1 MFSYQKICQDILKN
15 LSPRTGEVLSRRFGL
30 KTGERETLEAI
41 GQDFGICRE
50 RVRQIEGDGFSKI
63 KPKIEKYQ
71 KIFQYFTKQLKNYG
85 DFKKEDILLSELGGE
100 KWKSQVYFLL
110 TLDSR
115 LERFGESEDFHS
127 LWTINRNSL
136 KKAQELIDSISRK
149 LEKVGK
155 PTALK
160 EICSFISLKNPV
172 LTSYTE
178 PPKEARW
185 EKKAPPSSLPSL
197 SAEARWEKRFI
208 SSTSRAIAKGEEE
221 RFISSTLEISKK
233 IQKNSEDLFGL
244 RDWPEINPRGARD
257 KAYLVF
263 KKAKIPLHFTKVAE
277 FIEGA
282 LPQTV
287 HNELIRDERFVLVGR
302 GIYALREWGYE
313 PGQVKDVI
321 LKILKDERKPLAKEE
336 ILEKTLKQRLV
347 KENTIF
353 LNLSNTK
360 YFLRDS
366 QGKYIVK
373 ED

>member
-1 MFSYQKICQDILKN
+1 MNFSYQKICQDILQD

-30 KTGERETLEAI
+30 NPPAGGGKRETLEAI

-85 DFKKEDILLSELGGE
+85 DLKKEDILLAELGGE

-110 TLDSR
+110 TLDSC

-136 KKAQELIDSISRK
+136 KKAQELINSISRK
-149 LEKVGK
+149 LEKLGT
-155 PTALK
+155 PSALN
-160 EICSFISLKNPV
+160 EICPLVSLD
-172 LTSYTE
+172 
-178 PPKEARW
+178 
-185 EKKAPPSSLPSL
+185 
-197 SAEARWEKRFI
+197 KRFLE
-208 SSTSRAIAKGEEE
+208 SY
-221 RFISSTLEISKK
+221 LEISKK
-233 IQKNSEDLFGL
+233 IQKNSEGLFGL
-244 RDWPEINPRGARD
+244 IYWPEINPRGVRD
-257 KAYLVF
+257 KAYLAF
-263 KKAKIPLHFTKVAE
+263 KKAKTPLHFRKVAE

-282 LPQTV
+282 LLQTV

-321 LKILKDERKPLAKEE
+321 LKILKDERKPLTKEE
-336 ILEKTLKQRLV
+336 ILEKALKQRLV

>member
-1 MFSYQKICQDILKN
+1 MNFSYQKICQDILKN

-85 DFKKEDILLSELGGE
+85 DLKKEDILLSELGGE

-110 TLDSR
+110 TLGPD
-115 LERFGESEDFHS
+115 LERLGESEDFHS

-136 KKAQELIDSISRK
+136 KKAQELINSISRK
-149 LEKVGK
+149 LEKLGK

-160 EICSFISLKNPV
+160 EICPLVSLDKRF

-178 PPKEARW
+178 SPKEARW
-185 EKKAPPSSLPSL
+185 EK
-197 SAEARWEKRFI
+197 
-208 SSTSRAIAKGEEE
+208 

-263 KKAKIPLHFTKVAE
+263 KKAKTPLHFTKVAE

-302 GIYALREWGYE
+302 GIYALREWGYY

-336 ILEKTLKQRLV
+336 ILEKALKQRLV

-366 QGKYIVK
+366 QGKYIVNPVR
-373 ED
+373 EA

>member
-1 MFSYQKICQDILKN
+1 MNFSYQKICQNILQG

-30 KTGERETLEAI
+30 KTGERETLDAI

-85 DFKKEDILLSELGGE
+85 DLKKEDILLSELGGE

-115 LERFGESEDFHS
+115 FERLGESEDFHS

-136 KKAQELIDSISRK
+136 KKAQDFINSISRK
-149 LEKVGK
+149 LEKLGK
-155 PTALK
+155 PVALK
-160 EICSFISLKNPV
+160 EICSLVSLDKRF

-185 EKKAPPSSLPSL
+185 AKKALPSSSPSL
-197 SAEARWEKRFI
+197 SAEARWEK
-208 SSTSRAIAKGEEE
+208 

-233 IQKNSEDLFGL
+233 IQKNSENLFGL
-244 RDWPEINPRGARD
+244 IYWPEINPRGARD

-263 KKAKIPLHFTKVAE
+263 KKAKTPLHFRKVAE
-277 FIEGA
+277 FIEGT

-302 GIYALREWGYE
+302 GIYALREWGYY

>member
-1 MFSYQKICQDILKN
+1 
-15 LSPRTGEVLSRRFGL
+15 
-30 KTGERETLEAI
+30 
-41 GQDFGICRE
+41 
-50 RVRQIEGDGFSKI
+50 
-63 KPKIEKYQ
+63 
-71 KIFQYFTKQLKNYG
+71 
-85 DFKKEDILLSELGGE
+85 LGGE

>member
-1 MFSYQKICQDILKN
+1 MNFSYQKICQDVLQD
-15 LSPRTGEVLSRRFGL
+15 LPPRTREVLSRRFAL
-30 KTGERETLEAI
+30 SAEASGEGGARRETLEAI
-41 GQDFGICRE
+41 GRDFGICRE
-50 RVRQIEGDGFSKI
+50 RVRQIEGDGFLKI

-71 KIFQYFTKQLKNYG
+71 KIFQYFTTQLKSCG

-110 TLDSR
+110 TLGPG
-115 LERFGESEDFHS
+115 LERLGESENFYS

-136 KKAQELIDSISRK
+136 KKAQEFINSLSRK

-155 PTALK
+155 PSALN
-160 EICSFISLKNPV
+160 EICPLISLD
-172 LTSYTE
+172 
-178 PPKEARW
+178 
-185 EKKAPPSSLPSL
+185 
-197 SAEARWEKRFI
+197 KRFLE
-208 SSTSRAIAKGEEE
+208 SY
-221 RFISSTLEISKK
+221 LEISKK

-263 KKAKIPLHFTKVAE
+263 KKAKTPLHFTKVAE
-277 FIEGA
+277 FINGA

-287 HNELIRDERFVLVGR
+287 HNELIRDERFILVGR

-321 LKILKDERKPLAKEE
+321 LKILKDGGKPLAKEE
-336 ILEKTLKQRLV
+336 ILEKVLKQRLV

-353 LNLSNTK
+353 LNLSNKK
-360 YFLRDS
+360 YFFRDS

>member
-1 MFSYQKICQDILKN
+1 MNFSYQKICQDILKN

-85 DFKKEDILLSELGGE
+85 DLKKEDILLSELGGE

-136 KKAQELIDSISRK
+136 KKAQELINSISRK

-160 EICSFISLKNPV
+160 DICSLVSLDKRF

-185 EKKAPPSSLPSL
+185 EK
-197 SAEARWEKRFI
+197 
-208 SSTSRAIAKGEEE
+208 

-263 KKAKIPLHFTKVAE
+263 KKAKTPLHFTKVAE